1 MSKGYL
7 MANLRVD
14 DPEIFKE
21 FSSVALPLIEKYGG
35 KLLARGP
42 DADRHE
48 GSVSGVVT
56 LIEFESKTAAEKFYF
71 SDEYRMNL
79 QIICIVIYY
88 KNQNLQLL
96 WLILI
101 VYHLKHLM
109 WIN

>member
-1 MSKGYL
+1 MAKGYL

-48 GSVSGVVT
+48 GSLSGIVT

-71 SDEYRMNL
+71 SDDYQAAKSIRDKGVDTDLM
-79 QIICIVIYY
+79 IIEG
-88 KNQNLQLL
+88 L
-96 WLILI
+96 
-101 VYHLKHLM
+101 
-109 WIN
+109 